1 MLQTSGARTVLS
13 CARGPESHCSPLCSC
28 CSRSAVLS
36 CLGQGQSHL
45 PKEDPQDLAASHR
58 CPVGVSLA
66 LLCVT
71 AVELLTRGLCS
82 LLSLLFSTVG
92 DLCFRGLALHLRRPD
107 ALANYR
113 RGKYAVPQE
122 TYSWNIY
129 SMITL

>member
-1 MLQTSGARTVLS
+1 MLEDLNRTAPLFAPVVLAQPCCPVSGRVSPTYPRRPLRTWLR
-13 CARGPESHCSPLCSC
+13 AIG
-28 CSRSAVLS
+28 
-36 CLGQGQSHL
+36 GG
-45 PKEDPQDLAASHR
+45 
-58 CPVGVSLA
+58 VGVSLA

-92 DLCFRGLALHLRRPD
+92 DLCFRGLALHLRPPD

-129 SMITL
+129 SMIIL